1 MVIPLSVPDLPPNI
15 EGGYA
20 VWRFATRSTPRGKA
34 TLTSIQTQAVALI
47 DLHQCDLRT
56 DGLL

>member
-1 MVIPLSVPDLPPNI
+1 VVDALSA
-15 EGGYA
+15 GGDA
-20 VWRFATRSTPRGKA
+20 VCRVFGKA
-34 TLTSIQTQAVALI
+34 TSTLIQTQAVALI